1 MFLAGPKSFQE
12 NLSHM
17 IRLTVIGEQGRVAIV
32 MSAPHFR
39 ITGGAVWIGPS
50 AGGQK
55 PLARY
60 VSGRWQYGDT
70 LWEGVRFEGPCRIVF
85 GLARE
90 PSGVSEEVSAL
101 SIVGDTLSAN
111 GIPFAV
117 YDTARDMWH
126 GVGANAWWHAFRV
139 EGSAR
144 HGPSG
149 PTDQSNPLGVPSTG
163 GGPVAGL
170 PAH

>member
-1 MFLAGPKSFQE
+1 
-12 NLSHM
+12 M
-17 IRLTVIGEQGRVAIV
+17 IRLTVIGDQGRVAIV

-39 ITGGAVWIGPS
+39 ITGGSVWIGPS
-50 AGGQK
+50 AGGHK

-85 GLARE
+85 GVSRE
-90 PSGVSEEVSAL
+90 PRGVSEEITAL

-111 GIPFAV
+111 GIPFAA
-117 YDTARDMWH
+117 YDPTRDMWR

-139 EGSAR
+139 EAGAR
-144 HGPSG
+144 HGSG
-149 PTDQSNPLGVPSTG
+149 GSTDESD
-163 GGPVAGL
+163 PVAEPSHDGGSAEGL